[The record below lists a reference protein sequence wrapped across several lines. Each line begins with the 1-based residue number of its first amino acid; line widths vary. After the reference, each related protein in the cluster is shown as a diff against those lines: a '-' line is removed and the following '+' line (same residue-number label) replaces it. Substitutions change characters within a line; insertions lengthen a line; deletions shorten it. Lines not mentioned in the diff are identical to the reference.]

1 MTKGLIA
8 GIIVVGGI
16 GALVAHQAPDI
27 RRYMKISR
35 M

>member
-1 MTKGLIA
+1 MSKGLIA

-16 GALVAHQAPDI
+16 GALVAHQAPDV
-27 RRYMKISR
+27 RRYIKISQ